1 MRGGKSVQSSGKLG
15 EIVWL
20 RPIYTELKPC
30 MLEFNEYH
38 LCESL
43 NPPYLVESA
52 VCLGFTTYPK
62 LKGCDPHNDR
72 F

>member
-43 NPPYLVESA
+43 NPL
-52 VCLGFTTYPK
+52 
-62 LKGCDPHNDR
+62 
-72 F
+72 